1 MDVHCVVGESEAG
14 WQEDTAGGG
23 SPAVRSWGVGER
35 TGASGRGSE
44 SQGGQRTP
52 TPGERG
58 RGGTQEPRPQGRGT
72 GWGGQEP
79 RPQGRGTV
87 GGPESSDPWRE
98 GLVGGL
104 RVPTPG

>member
-58 RGGTQEPRPQGRGT
+58 RGG
-72 GWGGQEP
+72 
-79 RPQGRGTV
+79 
-87 GGPESSDPWRE
+87 PESPDPRAE
-98 GLVGGL
+98 GQGGGVKSPDP
-104 RVPTPG
+104 RGEGQWGDPRAPTPGERDW